1 MNTPLTDDFILHDL
15 KLSVQFIVAY
25 PEIKYK
31 YLSITYNRGKNVC
44 GSQSFLEIFQ
54 SFILTVDWF
63 NCFCHIFCHKF

>member
-44 GSQSFLEIFQ
+44 GS
-54 SFILTVDWF
+54 
-63 NCFCHIFCHKF
+63 